1 MKGTHKH
8 YKWEVLALL
17 WMAYLLNQ
25 ADRQVFNTV
34 LPQIQETLN
43 LGDTEVGWIATIFN
57 FCYALMVPFGGM
69 AGDRLSRKWVVT
81 IAILFWSVATMFT
94 GLATGVIVLIL
105 LRSVATGGGEA
116 FFGPANYS
124 LLGQY
129 HTDTRARA
137 MSIHQTSYY
146 VGVILAGWLAGY
158 IAEKLG
164 WQYSFIIFGAAGVVW
179 GIVMAIRL
187 KDKKENASSQVAAPA
202 LDGPK
207 PGIFDGFKVVFTTPT
222 ALILTLGFS
231 GFIFVI
237 TGYMTWVP
245 TFLQRE
251 FGLSVTDAGL
261 HSMLWTYIAAFV
273 GVLIAGTLS
282 DKIAHLDRKIR
293 MVIQAVGLIL
303 GASFLFFVNA
313 DASIWIVYACFAG
326 WGFFRAFFDANIY
339 TVLYDVT
346 PSRLHASCSS
356 ALITTG
362 FAVGALAPV
371 VLGAI
376 VEVPKMETAPSN
388 VELVADENSN
398 CSLSWKDNA
407 EKETGYN
414 LYMWEAAEETYGE
427 PFATVEAN
435 ETTYALDNSVMDKDY
450 VFAVQA
456 TGEKAVNN
464 SYIITSDNKQI
475 TPKDAAKADWKKA
488 FILLGIIWI
497 VCGLMMLWASRK
509 FYQKDYDKINK

>member
-1 MKGTHKH
+1 MKGIHKH

-34 LPQIQETLN
+34 LPAIRDSLGI
-43 LGDTEVGWIATIFN
+43 GDTEVGLIATIFN
-57 FCYALMVPFGGM
+57 LCYAFMVPFGGM

-94 GLATGVIVLIL
+94 GLATGVVMLIL

-158 IAEKLG
+158 IADKLG
-164 WQYSFIIFGAAGVVW
+164 WEYSFIIFGAAGIIW

-187 KDKKENASSQVAAPA
+187 KDKKEAVEQESNETKEA
-202 LDGPK
+202 GIKK
-207 PGIFDGFKVVFTTPT
+207 PGIFDGFKTVFTTPT
-222 ALILTLGFS
+222 ALVLTIGFS

-245 TFLQRE
+245 AFLQEE
-251 FGLSVTDAGL
+251 FGQSQATAGFN
-261 HSMLWTYIAAFV
+261 SMFWTYIAAFA
-273 GVLIAGTLS
+273 GVLLAGTLS
-282 DKIAHLDRKIR
+282 DKIAVRDRKVR
-293 MVIQAVGLIL
+293 MVIQGIGLIL
-303 GASFLFFVNA
+303 GAAFLFFVN
-313 DASIWIVYACFAG
+313 SGMTLWLIYLCFAG

-346 PSRLHASCSS
+346 PSHLHASCSS

-371 VLGAI
+371 ILGAM
-376 VEVPKMETAPSN
+376 K
-388 VELVADENSN
+388 ENMG
-398 CSLSWKDNA
+398 SLSATFPVLNTTTFFHLV
-407 EKETGYN
+407 KELFNFTH
-414 LYMWEAAEETYGE
+414 
-427 PFATVEAN
+427 FR
-435 ETTYALDNSVMDKDY
+435 
-450 VFAVQA
+450 F
-456 TGEKAVNN
+456 
-464 SYIITSDNKQI
+464 ITN
-475 TPKDAAKADWKKA
+475 T
-488 FILLGIIWI
+488 
-497 VCGLMMLWASRK
+497 K
-509 FYQKDYDKINK
+509 FL

>member
-1 MKGTHKH
+1 MKSTNKH

-34 LPQIQETLN
+34 LPQIKEAFSIGN
-43 LGDTEVGWIATIFN
+43 AEVGLIATIFN
-57 FCYALMVPFGGM
+57 LCYAFMVPLGGL
-69 AGDRLSRKWVVT
+69 AGDRLSRKWVTT

-94 GLATGVIVLIL
+94 GLASGVVMLIL

-158 IAEKLG
+158 IADKLG
-164 WQYSFIIFGAAGVVW
+164 WQYSFIIFGAAGIVW
-179 GIVMAIRL
+179 GIIMAIRL
-187 KDKKENASSQVAAPA
+187 KDKKEEIAGQAGNDVAKVSGN
-202 LDGPK
+202 DVEGPK
-207 PGIFDGFKVVFTTPT
+207 PGLLDGFKVVFSTPS
-222 ALILTLGFS
+222 ALILTIGFS

-245 TFLQRE
+245 AFLQSE
-251 FGLSVTDAGL
+251 YGLSTTSAGL
-261 HSMLWTYIAAFV
+261 HSMLWTYIAAFA
-273 GVLIAGTLS
+273 GVLLAGTLS
-282 DKIAHLDRKIR
+282 DKMAVRNRKIR
-293 MVIQAVGLIL
+293 MVIQGVGLLL
-303 GASFLFFVNA
+303 GSIFLFFVNA
-313 DASIWIVYACFAG
+313 SAPIWIIYLSFAG

-362 FAVGALAPV
+362 FAVGAFAPV
-371 VLGAI
+371 VLGMLIPESASAEAI
-376 VEVPKMETAPSN
+376 SASWATAFK
-388 VELVADENSN
+388 VLAMV
-398 CSLSWKDNA
+398 
-407 EKETGYN
+407 
-414 LYMWEAAEETYGE
+414 
-427 PFATVEAN
+427 
-435 ETTYALDNSVMDKDY
+435 
-450 VFAVQA
+450 
-456 TGEKAVNN
+456 
-464 SYIITSDNKQI
+464 
-475 TPKDAAKADWKKA
+475 
-488 FILLGIIWI
+488 WI
-497 VCGLMMLWASRK
+497 VCGALMLVGSRI
-509 FYQKDYDKINK
+509 FYQRDYDKVNK

>member
-34 LPQIQETLN
+34 LPAIRDSLGI
-43 LGDTEVGWIATIFN
+43 GDTEVGLIATIFN
-57 FCYALMVPFGGM
+57 LCYAFMVPFGGM
-69 AGDRLSRKWVVT
+69 AGDRLSRKWVTT
-81 IAILFWSVATMFT
+81 IAILFWSVATMIT
-94 GLATGVIVLIL
+94 GLATGVVMLIL

-146 VGVILAGWLAGY
+146 VGVILAGWLAGH
-158 IAEKLG
+158 IADKLG
-164 WQYSFIIFGAAGVVW
+164 WEYSFIIFGAVGIVW

-187 KDKKENASSQVAAPA
+187 KDKKDVNEGGSESVAAPS
-202 LDGPK
+202 DEKK
-207 PGIFDGFKVVFTTPT
+207 PGIFDGFKTVFTTPT
-222 ALILTLGFS
+222 ALVLTIGFS

-245 TFLQRE
+245 AFLQEE
-251 FGLSVTDAGL
+251 FGQTQAAAGFN
-261 HSMLWTYIAAFV
+261 SMFWTYVAAFA
-273 GVLIAGTLS
+273 GVLLAGTLS
-282 DKIAHLDRKIR
+282 DKIAVRDRKVR
-293 MVIQAVGLIL
+293 MVIQGVGLIL
-303 GASFLFFVNA
+303 GAAFLFFVDGSMA
-313 DASIWIVYACFAG
+313 LWLIYFCFAG

-346 PSRLHASCSS
+346 PARLHASCSS

-371 VLGAI
+371 ILGAMKESMGSLSATFPVLGA
-376 VEVPKMETAPSN
+376 V
-388 VELVADENSN
+388 
-398 CSLSWKDNA
+398 
-407 EKETGYN
+407 
-414 LYMWEAAEETYGE
+414 
-427 PFATVEAN
+427 
-435 ETTYALDNSVMDKDY
+435 
-450 VFAVQA
+450 
-456 TGEKAVNN
+456 
-464 SYIITSDNKQI
+464 
-475 TPKDAAKADWKKA
+475 
-488 FILLGIIWI
+488 WI
-497 VCGLMMLWASRK
+497 VCGILMLVISRTN
-509 FYQKDYDKINK
+509 YQKDYDKINKSL

>member
-34 LPQIQETLN
+34 LPAIRDTLN
-43 LGDTEVGWIATIFN
+43 LTDTSVGLIATIFN
-57 FCYALMVPFGGM
+57 LCYAFMVPFGGL

-94 GLATGVIVLIL
+94 GLATGVLMLIL
-105 LRSVATGGGEA
+105 MRSVATGGGEA

-146 VGVILAGWLAGY
+146 VGVILAGWLAGF
-158 IAEKLG
+158 IADKLG
-164 WQYSFIIFGAAGVVW
+164 WQYSFIIFGAAGVIW

-187 KDKKENASSQVAAPA
+187 KDKKDCHVADALRNDVENTVNAVE
-202 LDGPK
+202 K
-207 PGIFDGFKVVFTTPT
+207 PGIFDGFKTVFTTPT
-222 ALILTLGFS
+222 ALVLTIGFS

-245 TFLQRE
+245 AFLQEE
-251 FGLSVTDAGL
+251 FGQTQAAAGFN
-261 HSMLWTYIAAFV
+261 SMFWTYVAAFA
-273 GVLIAGTLS
+273 GVLLAGTLS
-282 DKIAHLDRKIR
+282 DKIAVRDRKVR
-293 MVIQAVGLIL
+293 MVIQGIGLIL
-303 GASFLFFVNA
+303 GAAFLFFVGGNMA
-313 DASIWIVYACFAG
+313 LWAIYLCFAG

-346 PSRLHASCSS
+346 PARLHASCSS

-371 VLGAI
+371 ILGAMKDSMGSLSATFPVLGA
-376 VEVPKMETAPSN
+376 V
-388 VELVADENSN
+388 
-398 CSLSWKDNA
+398 
-407 EKETGYN
+407 
-414 LYMWEAAEETYGE
+414 
-427 PFATVEAN
+427 
-435 ETTYALDNSVMDKDY
+435 
-450 VFAVQA
+450 
-456 TGEKAVNN
+456 
-464 SYIITSDNKQI
+464 
-475 TPKDAAKADWKKA
+475 
-488 FILLGIIWI
+488 WI
-497 VCGLMMLWASRK
+497 VCGILMLIISK
-509 FYQKDYDKINK
+509 THYQIDYDKINKTL

>member
-1 MKGTHKH
+1 MKNTGKY
-8 YKWEVLALL
+8 YKWEVLGLL

-34 LPQIQETLN
+34 LPAIRDSLELS
-43 LGDTEVGWIATIFN
+43 DTSIGLIATIFN
-57 FCYALMVPFGGM
+57 LCYAVMVPFGGM
-69 AGDRLSRKWVVT
+69 AGDRLSRKWVTT

-94 GLATGVIVLIL
+94 GLASGVVMLIL

-158 IAEKLG
+158 IADRLG
-164 WQYSFIIFGAAGVVW
+164 WEYSFIIFGAAGVIW

-187 KDKKENASSQVAAPA
+187 KDKEMPDQAGHDKEMPDQAGHDNDIRQDSHSR
-202 LDGPK
+202 LDRESKK

-222 ALILTLGFS
+222 ALALTIGFS

-245 TFLQRE
+245 AFLQEE
-251 FGLSVTDAGL
+251 FGQTQAAAGFN
-261 HSMLWTYIAAFV
+261 SMFWTYVAAFA
-273 GVLIAGTLS
+273 GVLLAGTLS
-282 DKIAHLDRKIR
+282 DKFAVRDRKVR
-293 MVIQAVGLIL
+293 MVIQGVGLIL
-303 GASFLFFVNA
+303 GAAFLFFVGDNMA
-313 DASIWIVYACFAG
+313 LWFIYLCFAG

-371 VLGAI
+371 ILGAMKDSMGSLSATFPVLGAVWI
-376 VEVPKMETAPSN
+376 ACGILM
-388 VELVADENSN
+388 LVVS
-398 CSLSWKDNA
+398 K
-407 EKETGYN
+407 
-414 LYMWEAAEETYGE
+414 
-427 PFATVEAN
+427 
-435 ETTYALDNSVMDKDY
+435 
-450 VFAVQA
+450 
-456 TGEKAVNN
+456 
-464 SYIITSDNKQI
+464 TS
-475 TPKDAAKADWKKA
+475 
-488 FILLGIIWI
+488 
-497 VCGLMMLWASRK
+497 
-509 FYQKDYDKINK
+509 YQKDYDKINKTI